1 MDFSDRPSDM
11 QVLDDTAIS
20 SLVTPELAGDAM
32 REAVV
37 AAWRGEL
44 VAPPRASVSLEGA
57 RLAFTCGV
65 RPGDWFGYRSY
76 RAPGSD
82 DEQQVVVLQDEASGR
97 VRAIAVGSALGP
109 RRVAGIGAVA
119 LDAMGPAVPE
129 RIALIG
135 TGGQAWHQ
143 LWGLPERFRAVPI
156 AVHSRTPERR
166 EEFVERARRELGLD
180 VATAASP
187 TAAAADADVVILATS
202 SSTPVLTAGDVRPG
216 AYVATLG
223 PKQVGRSEFEPSLAA
238 DAALV
243 VSDSPA
249 QVAAYDPPN
258 VLVGSGVDERLTH
271 LGSVLAGEVEVP
283 TGTRMF
289 FSVGLAGTEA
299 WLLDAA
305 VRAR

>member
-1 MDFSDRPSDM
+1 MKI
-11 QVLDDTAIS
+11 LDDEMIRERVTA
-20 SLVTPELAGDAM
+20 SLAADAM
-32 REAVV
+32 REAVM
-37 AAWRGEL
+37 AAWRGDL
-44 VAPPRASVSLEGA
+44 AAPPRATVPLDGG
-57 RLAFTCGV
+57 RLAFTCGA
-65 RPGDWFGYRSY
+65 RTGDWFGYRSY
-76 RAPGSD
+76 RAPGSV
-82 DEQQVVVLQDEASGR
+82 DEEQVVVLHDEESGR
-97 VRAIAVGSALGP
+97 VRAIAVGSAIGP
-109 RRVAGIGAVA
+109 RRVAGIGAAA
-119 LDAMGPAVPE
+119 LDAMGPRVPE

-143 LWGLPERFRAVPI
+143 LWGLPARFRETPI

-166 EEFVERARRELGLD
+166 EAFADRAGRELGLD
-180 VATAASP
+180 VAAARTAP
-187 TAAAADADVVILATS
+187 EAADGADVVILATS
-202 SSTPVLTAGDVRPG
+202 SSTSVLAADDVRSG

-258 VLVGSGVDERLTH
+258 VLVGSGVGERLEH
-271 LGSVLAGEVEVP
+271 LGAVLAGEVPVP
-283 TGTRMF
+283 EGTRVF

-305 VRAR
+305 ARSA

>member
-1 MDFSDRPSDM
+1 MTSSGTSDM
-11 QVLDDTAIS
+11 QVLDDAAIS
-20 SLVTPELAGDAM
+20 DLVTPAVAAEAM
-32 REAVV
+32 REAAL

-44 VAPPRASVSLEGA
+44 VAPPRATVPLDAA
-57 RLAFTCGV
+57 RLAFTCGA
-65 RPGDWFGYRSY
+65 RSGHWFGYRSY
-76 RAPGSD
+76 RAPGSGTED
-82 DEQQVVVLQDEASGR
+82 QVVVLQDEASGR

-119 LDAMGPAVPE
+119 LDAMGPTAPE

-143 LWGLPERFRAVPI
+143 LWGLPARFRGLPVT
-156 AVHSRTPERR
+156 VHSRTPERR
-166 EEFVERARRELGLD
+166 EDFAVRARRELDLD
-180 VATAASP
+180 IRAAESAQ
-187 TAAAADADVVILATS
+187 AAVDGADVVILATS
-202 SSTPVLTAGDVRPG
+202 SSTPVLAAQNIRSG
-216 AYVATLG
+216 AHVTTLG

-243 VSDSPA
+243 VTDSPD

-271 LGSVLAGEVEVP
+271 LGAVLAGEVPVP
-283 TGTRMF
+283 DGTRMF

-305 VRAR
+305 VRSA